1 MDLAPGEIIKKREM
15 NKTTLKALVAFALIF
30 VIIYWG
36 YQYYHNKIILNNY
49 NLMIV
54 ILLVYASLKLDNEKK

>member
-1 MDLAPGEIIKKREM
+1 M

>member
-1 MDLAPGEIIKKREM
+1 M

-54 ILLVYASLKLDNEKK
+54 MLLCFSLIKLDNEKKKNDKTRNRNDKI